1 MNICVQVQISVRQ
14 FVANQRRLDQRSE
27 SEMKLQERQLD
38 EEINIKKKELQLKEL
53 QVAEELKIKVED
65 FKIREQ
71 QAAEELKIKAEDFK
85 IREQQAAEEMNLKR
99 LQSAEQNRLNEL
111 RLKEELKFKEQE
123 AAAAVKLLEQQTKT
137 AMAQTAK
144 AQNEVDAKTARMSKQ
159 RDVLADTDKRAVLM
173 RVFPTHIAAK
183 CEIVGCPTYIS
194 AFSCSIVEEPG
205 YTLGHINKLLVVCAE
220 HAKQNR
226 AHAHAI
232 EHLRRK
238 LETWLYRVGP
248 FSRTLCALCGQC
260 DLSLW
265 NADTHVCHVHAGAQG
280 GSYSLDNLVIGSVGC
295 NLQQGIRTLE
305 EYQAQIRVDPI
316 PLKICVPEHKI
327 DEAMKVLTSKDK
339 RVRTKCPLARL
350 DSMLAEPVK
359 PKQVQ
364 RTLNRMM
371 STRSSQMG

>member
-1 MNICVQVQISVRQ
+1 
-14 FVANQRRLDQRSE
+14 
-27 SEMKLQERQLD
+27 
-38 EEINIKKKELQLKEL
+38 
-53 QVAEELKIKVED
+53 
-65 FKIREQ
+65 
-71 QAAEELKIKAEDFK
+71 
-85 IREQQAAEEMNLKR
+85 
-99 LQSAEQNRLNEL
+99 
-111 RLKEELKFKEQE
+111 
-123 AAAAVKLLEQQTKT
+123 
-137 AMAQTAK
+137 MAQTAK

>member
-1 MNICVQVQISVRQ
+1 
-14 FVANQRRLDQRSE
+14 
-27 SEMKLQERQLD
+27 LQEQQSTRELELKERQMD

-53 QVAEELKIKVED
+53 QVAEELKIKADD

-71 QAAEELKIKAEDFK
+71 QAL
-85 IREQQAAEEMNLKR
+85 EEMNLKK

-111 RLKEELKFKEQE
+111 RLKEELKLKEQE

-159 RDVLADTDKRAVLM
+159 RDVLADTDKRSALM
-173 RVFPTHIAAK
+173 RAFPVHIAAK
-183 CEIVGCPTYIS
+183 CEVVGCTTYIS

-205 YTLGHINKLLVVCAE
+205 YTLGHIDKLLVVCAE

-226 AHAHAI
+226 ARAHAI

-248 FSRTLCALCGQC
+248 FSRTLCALCGRC

-280 GSYSLDNLVIGSVGC
+280 GSYSLENLVIGSIGC
-295 NLQQGIRTLE
+295 NLQQGIKTLD
-305 EYQAQIRVDPI
+305 EYQAQIRVAPI
-316 PLKICVPEHKI
+316 PLKICVPENKI

-350 DSMLAEPVK
+350 ESMLAEPNK

-371 STRSSQMG
+371 STRSFQMG

>member
-1 MNICVQVQISVRQ
+1 
-14 FVANQRRLDQRSE
+14 LDQQSE
-27 SEMKLQERQLD
+27 SEIKLQQHQSTRELELKERQMD

-53 QVAEELKIKVED
+53 QVAEELKIKADE
-65 FKIREQ
+65 FK
-71 QAAEELKIKAEDFK
+71 LKES
-85 IREQQAAEEMNLKR
+85 
-99 LQSAEQNRLNEL
+99 QSTEQNRLNEL
-111 RLKEELKFKEQE
+111 RLKEELKLKEQE

-159 RDVLADTDKRAVLM
+159 RDVLADTDKRSALM
-173 RVFPTHIAAK
+173 RAFPVHIAAK
-183 CEIVGCPTYIS
+183 CEVVGCATYIS

-226 AHAHAI
+226 ARAHAI

-248 FSRTLCALCGQC
+248 FSRTLCALCGRC

-280 GSYSLDNLVIGSVGC
+280 GSYALENLVIGSIGC
-295 NLQQGIRTLE
+295 NLQQGIKTLD
-305 EYQAQIRVDPI
+305 EYQAQIRVAPI
-316 PLKICVPEHKI
+316 PLKICVPENKI

-350 DSMLAEPVK
+350 ESMLAEPNK

-371 STRSSQMG
+371 STRSFQMG